1 MQEIWTV
8 YNKAADFHGIAA
20 KYGIDPVTARVMRNR
35 EVVAFEEIEKYLG
48 TGDFKGYDGTL
59 LKDMETGCEIMLE
72 EIKKGGRIR
81 IISDYDVDGIMS
93 NYVLY
98 KGLCAVY
105 QKWNGNSDQI
115 DYVIP
120 HRMKDGYGLNR
131 NMIEALEQDGIS
143 LLITCD
149 NGIAAKEEIALAK
162 SKGIKVIV
170 TDHHEVQGELPDA
183 DAVIDPKREDCEY
196 PFKEICG
203 AVVAYK
209 FIEQLYKKA
218 GIGQECMQEFYVYIA
233 IATVCDVM
241 KLMDENRYIVKRG
254 IETLQKQL
262 ETHTV
267 DTGLNALIL
276 ENHLEEKTIT
286 ATTFGFIIGP
296 CLNATG
302 RLSKAIWGLKLLLEQ
317 DERRARHLAQ
327 RMTQMNE
334 MRKTLSARFENEA
347 YELASKYQNDNVLVI
362 YLPECHESIA
372 GIVAGRVREK
382 TGKPSIIL
390 TRAHQKGMAKGS
402 GRSIPEYNM
411 FEKLYEKKEMLVHFG
426 GHPMAAGLSL
436 WEKDIEELRNRL
448 NQDANLTERDIA
460 IKRHID
466 LVMPVEYITEE
477 LITDLAKLEPYGNGN
492 EKPLFAVRELKLT
505 GGRVLGAKANVLRLN
520 FVTAQGTRVSGVYF
534 SSKPLDILKEL
545 EETSGIA
552 ISDCIL
558 NNKPFQCITNVIYAP
573 SINEYMG
580 NKNVQLRLISL
591 KGV

>member
-8 YNKAADFHGIAA
+8 YNKAADFHGIA
-20 KYGIDPVTARVMRNR
+20 KQYGIDPVTARVMRNR
-35 EVVAFEEIEKYLG
+35 EVVGSEEIEKYLG
-48 TGDFKGYDGTL
+48 AGDFKGYDGSL
-59 LKDMETGCEIMLE
+59 LKDMETGCSIMLQE
-72 EIKKGGRIR
+72 MKNGGRIR

-98 KGLCAVY
+98 KGLCKVY
-105 QKWNGNSDQI
+105 EQFDKGTDRI

-120 HRMKDGYGLNR
+120 HRMKDGYGLNQR
-131 NMIEALEQDGIS
+131 MIEDLEKDGIS

-170 TDHHEVQGELPDA
+170 TDHHEVQSEIPQA
-183 DAVIDPKREDCEY
+183 DAVIDPKREDCAY

-209 FIEQLYKKA
+209 FIEQMYKKA
-218 GIGQECMQEFYVYIA
+218 GIGEECLQEFHVYIA

-254 IETLQKQL
+254 IAVLKNQL
-262 ETHTV
+262 ATHTV
-267 DTGLNALIL
+267 DTGLYALIVK
-276 ENHLEEKTIT
+276 NHLEEKTIT

-317 DERRARHLAQ
+317 DERRAGHLAE

-334 MRKTLSARFENEA
+334 MRKALSARFEKEA
-347 YELASKYQNDNVLVI
+347 YQLAEEYQKDKVLVI

-411 FEKLYEKKEMLVHFG
+411 FEKLYDKKEMLVHFG

-436 WEKDIEELRNRL
+436 WEKDIDALRCLLNR
-448 NQDANLTERDIA
+448 DAALSEQDIA

-466 LVMPVEYITEE
+466 VVMPVEYISEE
-477 LITDLAKLEPYGNGN
+477 LIRDLAKLEPYGNGN
-492 EKPLFAVRELKLT
+492 EKPLFAVRELTLT
-505 GGRVLGAKANVLRLN
+505 GGRVLGAKQNVLRLN
-520 FVTAQGTRVSGVYF
+520 FVTAQGMRVSGIYF
-534 SSKPLDILKEL
+534 SSNPLAILQEL
-545 EETSGIA
+545 EEQSGIA
-552 ISDCIL
+552 ISECIL
-558 NNKPFQCITNVIYAP
+558 NNKPFRCGTNVIYAP
-573 SINEYMG
+573 AINEYMG
-580 NKNVQLRLISL
+580 NKSVELRLISL
-591 KGV
+591 KAV